1 MTCTPPDPD
10 FDQLTGQTEAHLV
23 PGWGGVLVHR
33 QVLEPLQHLRDRARE
48 AGFELTLAS
57 GFRSFERQMAIWQ
70 RKLRGELPLF
80 SRTGERLDVN
90 TLTPEEQLQALLRW
104 SALPGTSRHHW
115 GTDFD
120 IYDAA
125 AVPADYRLQLVPE
138 EYTGAGPF
146 APMTQ
151 WLQQAVASD
160 SAGGFFFPY
169 AEDIGGVAPEPWH
182 LSYRP
187 LAQQFL
193 QAFDEAVF
201 HSLLQGAGW
210 PLADCISGRA
220 DEIYR
225 RYICLQPDLR

>member
-1 MTCTPPDPD
+1 MTCSPPDLD
-10 FDQLTGQTEAHLV
+10 FARLTGQTEAHLV
-23 PGWGGVLVHR
+23 PGPGGVLVHR
-33 QVLEPLQHLRDRARE
+33 QVLEPLQRLHRRAQA

-57 GFRSFERQMAIWQ
+57 GFRSFERQMSIWQ
-70 RKLRGELPLF
+70 RKLRGELPLL
-80 SRTGERLDVN
+80 SRTGERLDVDA
-90 TLTPEEQLQALLRW
+90 LSPDEQLQALLRW

-125 AVPADYRLQLVPE
+125 AVPAGYHLQLVPE
-138 EYTGAGPF
+138 EYTGDGPF

-160 SAGGFFFPY
+160 SGEGFFFPY

-193 QAFDEAVF
+193 QAFEPAVF
-201 HSLLQGAGW
+201 QALLQGAGW
-210 PLADCISGRA
+210 PLADSIAGRA
-220 DEIYR
+220 EEIYR
-225 RYICLQPDLR
+225 RYICLRPDA